1 MKHYLQKYIAH
12 SYYSFYGKI
21 MKQLKAYSLLFWL
34 LFLTKCKRL
43 SVLSENKQKV
53 CLTGNAVLGT
63 EINLDKLEE
72 NTNSYSA
79 SAETIKGALVANGVV
94 VIRNQ
99 SMDRPVQC
107 NFTQNLGTMIVLP
120 KSFQDKDPEPGLQA
134 IQRVTNYFHNG
145 TWKG

>member
-99 SMDRPVQC
+99 SMDRPAQC

-120 KSFQDKDPEPGLQA
+120 KG
-134 IQRVTNYFHNG
+134 
-145 TWKG
+145 